1 MYGDDDTHITGQIT
15 FEQIAEA
22 IRHKK
27 YGRDMREAIAQGFE
41 QFIGLLG
48 RVSNL
53 ESEYSDLLGKYN
65 DVIGRLN
72 DDETEIHSLQGDV
85 KALNQRCDKIE
96 EKHNDDI
103 KALTKKHNEDIK
115 ALTEKHNDDIKAV
128 QEQLDRLNNV
138 VFGHVHEVNYDK
150 PRNQDP
156 HDYYEVIDKSK
167 NNHPLNKDPVSH
179 ELNYSTINGK
189 HNSIEID
196 TGIGH
201 MKGEEL

>member
-65 DVIGRLN
+65 DVIGHLN
-72 DDETEIHSLQGDV
+72 DDETEIHDLQGDV

-96 EKHNDDI
+96 EKHN
-103 KALTKKHNEDIK
+103 N
-115 ALTEKHNDDIKAV
+115 DIKAV
-128 QEQLDRLNNV
+128 QEQLDRLNQA
-138 VFGHVHEVNYDK
+138 VFGYGEYEVNYEM
-150 PRNQDP
+150 P
-156 HDYYEVIDKSK
+156 HHDSSVTEINMDS
-167 NNHPLNKDPVSH
+167 NPL
-179 ELNYSTINGK
+179 L
-189 HNSIEID
+189 
-196 TGIGH
+196 
-201 MKGEEL
+201 KGE

>member
-1 MYGDDDTHITGQIT
+1 MAV
-15 FEQIAEA
+15 FENESNASQDAN
-22 IRHKK
+22 
-27 YGRDMREAIAQGFE
+27 YREHLNRNWDNGNSAFD
-41 QFIGLLG
+41 
-48 RVSNL
+48 NL
-53 ESEYSDLLGKYN
+53 FGKYN
-65 DVIGRLN
+65 NLLDKYNDIVGRLN
-72 DDETEIHSLQGDV
+72 DDENEIHDLQD
-85 KALNQRCDKIE
+85 KNIALNQRCDKIE

-103 KALTKKHNEDIK
+103 KALTEKHNDDIKTLTEKHNDDIK

-150 PRNQDP
+150 PQKQDP

-196 TGIGH
+196 TGIGN

>member
-1 MYGDDDTHITGQIT
+1 MSVFENEGNVSQDANFRAHLDSNWDNGNREFDKVEGQLRIALDDI
-15 FEQIAEA
+15 
-22 IRHKK
+22 
-27 YGRDMREAIAQGFE
+27 
-41 QFIGLLG
+41 QFL
-48 RVSNL
+48 
-53 ESEYSDLLGKYN
+53 K
-65 DVIGRLN
+65 
-72 DDETEIHSLQGDV
+72 TEIHDLQGDV
-85 KALNQRCDKIE
+85 EALNQRCDKIE

-103 KALTKKHNEDIK
+103 KT
-115 ALTEKHNDDIKAV
+115 V

-150 PRNQDP
+150 PQNQDP

-167 NNHPLNKDPVSH
+167 NRHPLNKDPVSH

-201 MKGEEL
+201 MKGEKL

>member
-1 MYGDDDTHITGQIT
+1 MSVFENEGNVSQDANFRAHLDSNWDSGNREFDKVEGQLRIALDDI
-15 FEQIAEA
+15 
-22 IRHKK
+22 
-27 YGRDMREAIAQGFE
+27 
-41 QFIGLLG
+41 QFLK
-48 RVSNL
+48 N
-53 ESEYSDLLGKYN
+53 
-65 DVIGRLN
+65 
-72 DDETEIHSLQGDV
+72 EIHDLRGDV

-103 KALTKKHNEDIK
+103 KALT
-115 ALTEKHNDDIKAV
+115 EKHNDDIKTV

-150 PRNQDP
+150 PQSQDP

-167 NNHPLNKDPVSH
+167 NRHPLNKDPVSH

>member
-48 RVSNL
+48 RVSKL

-65 DVIGRLN
+65 DIIGRLN
-72 DDETEIHSLQGDV
+72 DDETEIHGLQGDV
-85 KALNQRCDKIE
+85 NALNQRCGKIE
-96 EKHNDDI
+96 EKHND
-103 KALTKKHNEDIK
+103 DIK

-150 PRNQDP
+150 PQKQDP

-196 TGIGH
+196 TGIGN

>member
-1 MYGDDDTHITGQIT
+1 MPVFENESNASQDANYREHLDRNWQNGNTAFDDL
-15 FEQIAEA
+15 F
-22 IRHKK
+22 
-27 YGRDMREAIAQGFE
+27 
-41 QFIGLLG
+41 
-48 RVSNL
+48 
-53 ESEYSDLLGKYN
+53 GKYN
-65 DVIGRLN
+65 GLLDEYDAVNNRL
-72 DDETEIHSLQGDV
+72 DDAERKIRDLQD
-85 KALNQRCDKIE
+85 KNIALNQRCDKIE

-103 KALTKKHNEDIK
+103 KALTD
-115 ALTEKHNDDIKAV
+115 KHNDDIKAV

-150 PRNQDP
+150 PRRQDP

-201 MKGEEL
+201 MKGEKL